1 MMNIGIIGI
10 NEGNGHPY
18 SYSAVFN
25 GYDVEAL
32 EKECPFE
39 IIKKYLKMH
48 HRNQEFIKSARVTH
62 LWTHDKAASAKIAKV
77 ANIPNICESIEDLT
91 SKVDAVIFARDDMWN
106 HWKMAGPIFK
116 TGKPVYMDKLLAHN
130 QEDLDKFIAVTGP
143 DYPLMTA
150 SSFKFAPETE
160 KAKREIDISKVKSV
174 HGMSPCEWVRY
185 APHLLDPLFHVFGRD
200 IESVQNAGRD
210 KADAVFLNYR
220 NGMQAVLQV
229 IEGISLPLGLT
240 CHSAGNIPPR
250 QILYTDPSLE
260 SYFLSIVY
268 MMQAFT
274 SMIVDGTKPCLFK
287 DTVFL
292 NKIVLAAIESREKG
306 NIRINMAEKF

>member
-1 MMNIGIIGI
+1 MLNIGIIGI

-25 GYDVEAL
+25 GYNEEAL

-39 IIKKYLKMH
+39 IIRKYLKTH
-48 HRNQEFIKSARVTH
+48 HRNQEFIKDARVTH
-62 LWTHDKAASAKIAKV
+62 IWTQDKAASTKIAKV
-77 ANIPNICESIEDLT
+77 SNIPNICESIEELT
-91 SKVDAVIFARDDMWN
+91 GKVDAVIFARDDMWN
-106 HWKMAGPIFK
+106 HWKMAGSIFK

-130 QEDLDKFIAVTGP
+130 QEDLDKFIAATGP

-160 KAKREIDISKVKSV
+160 KAKREIDIAKVKSV
-174 HGMSPCEWVRY
+174 HGISPCEWVRY
-185 APHLLDPLFHVFGRD
+185 APHLLDPLFHIFGRD
-200 IESVQNAGRD
+200 VESVQSAGRD

-220 NGMQAVLQV
+220 NGLQAVLQV

-240 CHSAGNIPPR
+240 CHSIGNIPPR

-260 SYFLSIVY
+260 SYFLSIVN
-268 MMQAFT
+268 MMQIFT
-274 SMIVDGTKPCLFK
+274 AMADEGAKPVLFK

-306 NIRINMAEKF
+306 NIKIDMAENL